1 MRMCRYSS
9 TALLAA
15 LALNGCAHQPATK
28 GEPKPTVSQVA
39 PLQTEAASLI
49 GTWATAIPDEPEQT
63 AQVVLGADDHWTFWP
78 PGRPEYTD
86 PKKPNQAG
94 TWFVRNGKVFLLV
107 VQSESDKII
116 PGMAFAFDI
125 KSVSS
130 DRAIV
135 LWGGRE
141 VRCRRI
147 R

>member
-1 MRMCRYSS
+1 MI
-9 TALLAA
+9 AQAA
-15 LALNGCAHQPATK
+15 AIREET
-28 GEPKPTVSQVA
+28 
-39 PLQTEAASLI
+39 ASLI

-63 AQVVLGADDHWTFWP
+63 TQVVLGADEHWTFWP
-78 PGRPEYTD
+78 TGPRENTD

-107 VQSESDKII
+107 EQSESDKVL

-125 KSVSS
+125 KSVSP
-130 DRAIV
+130 DRAVV